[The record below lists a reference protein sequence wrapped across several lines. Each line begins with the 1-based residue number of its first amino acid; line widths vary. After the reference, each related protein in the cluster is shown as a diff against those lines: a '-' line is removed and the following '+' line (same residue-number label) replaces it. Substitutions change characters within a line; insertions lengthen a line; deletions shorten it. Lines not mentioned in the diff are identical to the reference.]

1 MAILM
6 ELAERLMH
14 ETRTRKANV
23 FTRGSLSLALLSAPR
38 FKRARFM
45 FAEINH
51 NPRAHR
57 FETKVDGV
65 PCVLDY
71 TLEDGVMTIT
81 HTIVPS
87 AVGGRGI
94 ASNLVRT
101 ALDTAREEHWK
112 VDPACSYSE
121 IWMTRHP
128 EYQDLHV

>member
-1 MAILM
+1 
-6 ELAERLMH
+6 
-14 ETRTRKANV
+14 
-23 FTRGSLSLALLSAPR
+23 
-38 FKRARFM
+38 M
-45 FAEINH
+45 FSEINH
-51 NPRAHR
+51 NARTHR

-71 TLEDGVMTIT
+71 TLENGVMTIT

-94 ASNLVRT
+94 ASHLVRT
-101 ALDTAREEHWK
+101 ALDMAREEHWR

>member
-1 MAILM
+1 M
-6 ELAERLMH
+6 
-14 ETRTRKANV
+14 
-23 FTRGSLSLALLSAPR
+23 S
-38 FKRARFM
+38 
-45 FAEINH
+45 AEINH
-51 NPRAHR
+51 NPRTHR

-71 TLEDGVMTIT
+71 TLVDGVMTIT

-101 ALDTAREEHWK
+101 ALDMARAEHWK

>member
-1 MAILM
+1 
-6 ELAERLMH
+6 
-14 ETRTRKANV
+14 
-23 FTRGSLSLALLSAPR
+23 
-38 FKRARFM
+38 M

-71 TLEDGVMTIT
+71 TLTDDGVMTIT

-128 EYQDLHV
+128 EYQDLHI